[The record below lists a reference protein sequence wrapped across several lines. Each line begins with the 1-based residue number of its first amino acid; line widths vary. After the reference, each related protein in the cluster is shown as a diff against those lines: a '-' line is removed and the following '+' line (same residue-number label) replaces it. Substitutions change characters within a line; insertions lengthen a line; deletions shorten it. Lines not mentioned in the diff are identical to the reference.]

1 MTKYLSWR
9 ISFCAQVIIVI
20 IIVIC
25 ERFIVIRI
33 DVVLTEID
41 RYKSDFLWFKELIT
55 QKIKDCPFFFSP
67 SIYKI
72 FSPQLIMLLLYNNT
86 RSKAKV
92 INLMM
97 VNKSFKIGC
106 YLYLSYITRIIKAF
120 YDVQIRQKMFQN
132 LFIRAVNRKKIKMA

>member
-1 MTKYLSWR
+1 M
-9 ISFCAQVIIVI
+9 
-20 IIVIC
+20 
-25 ERFIVIRI
+25 
-33 DVVLTEID
+33 VLTEID
-41 RYKSDFLWFKELIT
+41 PYKFDSLWFKELIRY
-55 QKIKDCPFFFSP
+55 KIKDHPFVFSQ

-72 FSPQLIMLLLYNNT
+72 FPPQLIMLLLYDNT

>member
-25 ERFIVIRI
+25 ERFIVIWI
-33 DVVLTEID
+33 DVVITEID
-41 RYKSDFLWFKELIT
+41 RYKYGFLWFKELIT
-55 QKIKDCPFFFSP
+55 HKIKDCPFFFSQ

-72 FSPQLIMLLLYNNT
+72 FSPRLTMLLLYNNT

>member
-33 DVVLTEID
+33 DVVITEID
-41 RYKSDFLWFKELIT
+41 PYKFDSLWFKELIT
-55 QKIKDCPFFFSP
+55 YNIKDHPFFFSQY
-67 SIYKI
+67 IYKI
-72 FSPQLIMLLLYNNT
+72 SSSQLTMLLLYNNT

-120 YDVQIRQKMFQN
+120 YDVQIRQKCSKTYSSVQSTE
-132 LFIRAVNRKKIKMA
+132 RK

>member
-1 MTKYLSWR
+1 MLKK
-9 ISFCAQVIIVI
+9 IIVI
-20 IIVIC
+20 IIEIC

-33 DVVLTEID
+33 DVVITEID
-41 RYKSDFLWFKELIT
+41 RYKSGFLWFKELIT
-55 QKIKDCPFFFSP
+55 YKIKDHPFFFSQY
-67 SIYKI
+67 IYKI
-72 FSPQLIMLLLYNNT
+72 SSSQLTMLLLYNNT
-86 RSKAKV
+86 RSQAKV

>member
-33 DVVLTEID
+33 DVVTTEID
-41 RYKSDFLWFKELIT
+41 RYKSGFLWFKELIT
-55 QKIKDCPFFFSP
+55 YKIKDCPFFFSP

-120 YDVQIRQKMFQN
+120 YDVQIRQKCFKTYSSVQSTE
-132 LFIRAVNRKKIKMA
+132 RK

>member
-1 MTKYLSWR
+1 MTKYLSWW

-41 RYKSDFLWFKELIT
+41 WYKSDFLWFKELIAY
-55 QKIKDCPFFFSP
+55 KIKDHPFFFSQY
-67 SIYKI
+67 IYKI
-72 FSPQLIMLLLYNNT
+72 SSSQLTMLLLYNNT
-86 RSKAKV
+86 RSQAKV